1 VSSEG
6 ALHRYGE
13 RVHVLG
19 GPLAHTLLARV
30 GSPAASRAEVLAG
43 VRALAE
49 QLCVAAA
56 NTLLPTVER
65 EVETRMATK
74 HPRAGRWRGS
84 TFDPASHAVVVD
96 VIRGGIV
103 PSQVCFELLSAL
115 LPEDHVRLDHL
126 HMARTTAPDGG
137 VTGATLFGS
146 KIGGSVANR
155 HLFVPDPMGAT
166 GSTAT
171 VALDHYVEHH
181 GRPASVA
188 LIALICT
195 PEFLRKVLAHPTAP
209 HVFTVRVDRGL
220 SAADVLATVPGT
232 RWSEERGLDDDDY
245 IVPGAGGVGEVLNN
259 SWC

>member
-1 VSSEG
+1 VSPAG

-19 GPLAHTLLARV
+19 SPLAHTLLARV
-30 GSPAASRAEVLAG
+30 GSAAASRAEVLAG

-49 QLCVAAA
+49 HLCVAAA
-56 NTLLPTVER
+56 NALLPTVER
-65 EVETRMATK
+65 EVETRMAAK
-74 HPRAGRWRGS
+74 HPREGRWRGS
-84 TFDPASHAVVVD
+84 TFDPASQAVVVD

-126 HMARTTAPDGG
+126 HMARTTAPDGS
-137 VTGATLFGS
+137 VTGASLFGS
-146 KIGGSVANR
+146 KIGGSVAGR
-155 HLFVPDPMGAT
+155 HVFVPDPMGAT

-195 PEFLRKVLAHPTAP
+195 PEFLKKVLAHPTRP

-220 SAADVLATVPGT
+220 SAPDVLAAVPGA
-232 RWSEERGLDDDDY
+232 RWNEERGLDDDDY